1 MATWILSWDDFGI
14 EAAINWTEEQNKYVE
29 ETLRNGQAKKDPV
42 QLINY
47 LELRAR
53 LNNHRNPEIYAINI
67 DDSITYEHI
76 CNYFDCNPDPI
87 KELVRNKSHFK
98 IW

>member
-1 MATWILSWDDFGI
+1 MTTWILSWDDSGI

-47 LELRAR
+47 LEIRAR
-53 LNNHRNPEIYAINI
+53 FNNHRNPEIYAINLE
-67 DDSITYEHI
+67 DSMDYEVI
-76 CNYFDCNPDPI
+76 CTYFDEHPDAI
-87 KELVRNKSHFK
+87 KELVRKKAHYK